1 MAENH
6 LGCPVVDRVT
16 WGRVQNPV
24 RGVLHGSAA
33 IFALVGL
40 VALLRGAHGR
50 AEVLAGVLIFGAA
63 LTAMF
68 AVSAMYHSIPWS
80 AGWKR
85 RMQRIDHSLIF
96 TVVAGTFTPLG
107 MVVLDGGLRI
117 AALAL
122 VWGIALI
129 GIALKFL
136 LSEEK
141 TWLSITLQMTMGWT
155 ALIWLPWIQARFGW
169 GAVIL
174 ILAGGA
180 CYTLGMILFATKRPR
195 LFPRIFSYHEV
206 FHLLVIAGSSFHF
219 WAIARY
225 VTAV

>member
-1 MAENH
+1 M
-6 LGCPVVDRVT
+6 DRIT
-16 WGRVQNPV
+16 WGRVQNPI
-24 RGVLHGSAA
+24 RGLLHGSAA
-33 IFALVGL
+33 VFALIGL
-40 VALLRGAHGR
+40 IALVRGAQR
-50 AEVLAGVLIFGAA
+50 RPEVLAGVLIFGAT

-68 AVSAMYHSIPWS
+68 TVSAMYHSIPWS

-107 MVVLDGGLRI
+107 MVVLDGSLRI

-129 GIALKFL
+129 GIALKFVL
-136 LSEEK
+136 TEEK

-155 ALIWLPWIQARFGW
+155 ALIWLPWIQASFGW
-169 GAVIL
+169 GAVAL

-180 CYTLGMILFATKRPR
+180 CYTLGMIFFATKRPR

-206 FHLLVIAGSSFHF
+206 FHLLVIAGSSLHF
-219 WAIARY
+219 WVIARY
-225 VTAV
+225 VTAS

>member
-1 MAENH
+1 
-6 LGCPVVDRVT
+6 
-16 WGRVQNPV
+16 
-24 RGVLHGSAA
+24 
-33 IFALVGL
+33 
-40 VALLRGAHGR
+40 
-50 AEVLAGVLIFGAA
+50 
-63 LTAMF
+63 
-68 AVSAMYHSIPWS
+68 
-80 AGWKR
+80 
-85 RMQRIDHSLIF
+85 
-96 TVVAGTFTPLG
+96 

-117 AALAL
+117 AAMAL

-155 ALIWLPWIQARFGW
+155 ALIWLPWIQASFGW

-180 CYTLGMILFATKRPR
+180 CYTLGMIFFATKRPR
-195 LFPRIFSYHEV
+195 LFPRVFSYHEV
-206 FHLLVIAGSSFHF
+206 FHILVIAGSSLHF

-225 VTAV
+225 VTAL